1 MDFNR
6 EGLKGSFSL
15 GFLELPLSTIVESR
29 DKNDVITGNN
39 PEIKKEIN

>member
-15 GFLELPLSTIVESR
+15 GFLEFFLSIIVELR
-29 DKNDVITGNN
+29 DKNDVIIGNN
-39 PEIKKEIN
+39 FEIKKEIN